1 METLLAMNDWGI
13 YLDPKDKP
21 KEISDDRMEEAGF
34 YLLHP
39 AYRGSIYF
47 DFSGN
52 YIDAEA
58 DFWFLPISQPG
69 LFDSPYESMN
79 DIRAEVEPELPEL
92 FSKMNVEEMLVK
104 VNACVI
110 FPADI

>member
-39 AYRGSIYF
+39 VCRGSIYF
-47 DFSGN
+47 DFSGD
-52 YIDAEA
+52 YIWAEN

-69 LFDSPYESMN
+69 LFEAPYESMN
-79 DIRAEVEPELPEL
+79 DIRAEVTSVLPEL
-92 FSKMNVEEMLVK
+92 FKEIDAEELLAKINV
-104 VNACVI
+104 VI
-110 FPADI
+110 QEK